1 MERGDATRRP
11 SRFSPSAPRYAP
23 CSTAGVS
30 EIVESNWEGERRALL
45 GRRISDLGLSL
56 QGTRLEQLVAR
67 LYEELGAKEL
77 RFRPPVYLSDQ
88 WGCPDDTPLIG
99 VPFYLADERLAR
111 IEAEEAIEVE
121 DERDIMRYLRH
132 EAGHAF
138 NYAYRLYDRSDWRQL
153 FGPYSRPYRDRY
165 RADPFSRAFVRHIL
179 GWYAQKHPDED
190 FAETFAVWLTP
201 GIDWRSEYAGWG
213 ALDKLEYVDRVMK
226 EIGDE
231 QPLVPAV
238 TPDDLPVESMDYTL
252 ADHYRDGAT
261 DVPVTDARHFDGDLR
276 TIFASGE
283 ESPAG
288 EDAATFLRRHR
299 REIVSRIAYWTG
311 EGAVA
316 VRAFVDTLSERTAAL
331 GLRVRGLEAS
341 TLIELTAFGTA
352 VMMNYRYTDALDGT
366 AREETE

>member
-1 MERGDATRRP
+1 M
-11 SRFSPSAPRYAP
+11 SP

-67 LYEELGAKEL
+67 LYDELAAKGL

-213 ALDKLEYVDRVMK
+213 ALEKLEYVDRVMK

-276 TIFASGE
+276 TIFASSE

-311 EGAVA
+311 ESAVA

-331 GLRVRGLEAS
+331 GLRIRGLEAS

>member
-1 MERGDATRRP
+1 
-11 SRFSPSAPRYAP
+11 
-23 CSTAGVS
+23 VS

-45 GRRISDLGLSL
+45 GRRISELGLSL
-56 QGTRLEQLVAR
+56 RGTRLEQLVAR
-67 LYEELGAKEL
+67 LYDELSAKGL

-111 IEAEEAIEVE
+111 IEAEEAVEVE
-121 DERDIMRYLRH
+121 NEDDIMRYLRH

-213 ALDKLEYVDRVMK
+213 ALEKLEYVDRVMG

-231 QPLVPAV
+231 QPLIPAV

-252 ADHYRDGAT
+252 ADHYRDGAS

-276 TIFASGE
+276 TIFASSG

-288 EDAATFLRRHR
+288 EEAAAFLRRHR
-299 REIVSRIAYWTG
+299 REIVSRTAYWTG
-311 EGAVA
+311 ESAVA
-316 VRAFVDTLSERTAAL
+316 VRAFVDTLSERAAAL
-331 GLRVRGLEAS
+331 GLHVRGLEAS

-352 VMMNYRYTDALDGT
+352 VMMNYRYTDALDGS
-366 AREETE
+366 AREDAE